1 MKLSDSYTQLNQEI
15 LEMDKMAKKIFKP
28 ILSDCEENPYAD
40 YDPEE
45 NVIED
50 SNSIDDFDDN
60 NDFDDEYGNQSS
72 FEPIKR
78 QRPDGW
84 N

>member
-1 MKLSDSYTQLNQEI
+1 MKLSNSDIQLHQ
-15 LEMDKMAKKIFKP
+15 KIFMNNEH
-28 ILSDCEENPYAD
+28 EENPYAD